1 MELLSHI
8 ELATGADPRGTVIWM
23 HGLGADGWDFVPI
36 VRELDLPED
45 LPLRFIFPN
54 APVRPVTINNGYA
67 MRAWYDIAMA
77 DIGRLPDEAGIRQ
90 SQAQVEAFLAR
101 EKSRG
106 IAAGSI
112 VLAGFSQ
119 GGRDRAAH
127 GSAAHRGARGH
138 PRAVDLPAARRDA
151 RPRVERRERAR
162 PGLHGARHAGPGRAP
177 RARRILAGDA
187 RLARP
192 RARNGTPTRCRTRCA
207 PRRSG
212 RYRLA
217 RGPLREPDPAR
228 LKRARLLSGPRAWR
242 AACRARPRTSP
253 APSPAARPR
262 RERRGSALQGRDR
275 SRRERVVLGA
285 SPSISITTSPS
296 TT

>member
-8 ELATGADPRGTVIWM
+8 ELSTGAEPAGTVIWM

-106 IAAGSI
+106 MPARSI

-119 GGRDRAAH
+119 GGAIALHTGLRHTEPLAGILALSTYLPLAETLDRESADANERVPVFMAH
-127 GSAAHRGARGH
+127 GTQDPVVPLALAESS
-138 PRAVDLPAARRDA
+138 RA
-151 RPRVERRERAR
+151 
-162 PGLHGARHAGPGRAP
+162 
-177 RARRILAGDA
+177 ILASRGLAPEWHAYPMPHSVCAEEVGAISQWLKA
-187 RLARP
+187 RFSSPILLA
-192 RARNGTPTRCRTRCA
+192 
-207 PRRSG
+207 
-212 RYRLA
+212 
-217 RGPLREPDPAR
+217 
-228 LKRARLLSGPRAWR
+228 
-242 AACRARPRTSP
+242 
-253 APSPAARPR
+253 
-262 RERRGSALQGRDR
+262 
-275 SRRERVVLGA
+275 
-285 SPSISITTSPS
+285 
-296 TT
+296 